1 MRRFRAR
8 RLAAAAAIAVVV
20 ALVDTIGWRAWLAVV
35 DTLAVNP
42 DAAAARLATGPS
54 VSLPS
59 LVVRTRRLA
68 TGNLAGATPDSLI
81 AALERVGRLQR
92 RWLPADA
99 AGFVNL
105 SREELLR
112 GKLRESIDALAKAL
126 VRDPTYASLHRL
138 QALFLFS
145 VGNRG
150 AALAELAVAEAI
162 APGLRKP
169 EVELTDEDQRAVRIE
184 GLRLRAEHYPRRRT
198 ETSLALVRE
207 YRIDGDYI
215 AARSMLAELR
225 GHPEVEIELARWAV
239 EGGDFDGAI
248 ELLLP
253 VASRPAYRRVVR
265 ARAWSMIATAR
276 DLNGDAEGAL
286 SAARE
291 ALDLD
296 PNSSAP
302 YITLAG
308 LAQGRGNLEDALDHL
323 RRAWGMHPSDTG
335 LLTRIAWVAEQ
346 AGKPADALL
355 ALERAVEIEPGSPR
369 LSTLLVELQLRSGH
383 YTEAAM
389 SLSRAL
395 DRHPT
400 DPGLLRLAD
409 RLPREVGIR

>member
-1 MRRFRAR
+1 MRRFHAR
-8 RLAAAAAIAVVV
+8 WLVAAAAVAVSV
-20 ALVDTIGWRAWLAVV
+20 AMVDTIGWRGWRAVV
-35 DTLAVNP
+35 ATSAINPDTAAATLAT
-42 DAAAARLATGPS
+42 APS

-59 LVVRTRRLA
+59 LAVRARRMA
-68 TGNLAGATPDSLI
+68 ASNLGGATPESLT
-81 AALERVGRLQR
+81 AALERIGRLQR
-92 RWLPADA
+92 WWMPADA

-105 SREELLR
+105 AREELLR
-112 GKLRESIDALAKAL
+112 GRLQESIDALAKAL
-126 VRDPTYASLHRL
+126 IRDPTYASLHRL

-145 VGNRG
+145 IGNRG

-169 EVELTDEDQRAVRIE
+169 EVELTDEDYRAVRIE

-198 ETSLALVRE
+198 ETSLALARE
-207 YRIDGDYI
+207 FRIDGDHI

-225 GHPEVEIELARWAV
+225 GRPDVEIEFARWAV
-239 EGGDFDGAI
+239 EEGDFDGATQ
-248 ELLLP
+248 LLLP
-253 VASRPAYRRVVR
+253 VASRPANRRAVR

-308 LAQGRGNLEDALDHL
+308 LAQGRGDLEGALNHL
-323 RRAWGMHPSDTG
+323 RRAWGMHPSDVR

-355 ALERAVEIEPGSPR
+355 ALERAVEIDPGSPR
-369 LSTLLVELQLRSGH
+369 LSTLLVELQLRSGR

-395 DRHPT
+395 DHHPT
-400 DPGLLRLAD
+400 DPGLLHLAD